1 MQEVTVLRGPA
12 ERATGSFNPHFHTG
26 SDRTGKEKNMADLG
40 FNPHFH
46 TGSDNPVNAELVQQ
60 LSFNPHFHTGSD

>member
-1 MQEVTVLRGPA
+1 
-12 ERATGSFNPHFHTG
+12 
-26 SDRTGKEKNMADLG
+26 MADLG